1 MDLLKNNVHGLES
14 HAAVT
19 AVRSSPRAF
28 VAAVIAFTVAM
39 IDGYDT
45 LALSFIAPV
54 IAGEWTLAPSTVGWI
69 FAFSYAGAALGAT
82 IVGIL
87 SDRFGRKM
95 LLLISLLIAGTLTIL
110 CAWASGPIQLMILR
124 ALTGIG
130 LGGAIPTI
138 VALTAQHAQPEKRN
152 AAVTRIFLGYPIG
165 AIVGGAVTASVVGS
179 VGWRGVLIGG
189 GLCALL
195 LLIPVALG
203 VARDGE
209 RGAESSGQ
217 ILRPL
222 TRLLSNGQ
230 GLTTALF
237 CGAVFLMLLTS
248 YFLVSWTPVLLS
260 LNGVAPQRAA
270 VAGVLL
276 NLGGVLG
283 ALILSFIIGRK
294 SPVLAVAVALFVG
307 AIMVVLFGQVR
318 VLTGTAA
325 MVWVFAIGALLIGA
339 QGSIP
344 ALAVHLYPASVY
356 GTGVGLSMAI
366 GRIGSIAGP
375 LVGGYLV
382 STPIGWNSLFP
393 LAAVPPSIAAIGM
406 TALFVRRIK

>member
-1 MDLLKNNVHGLES
+1 MKNDVQRLEN
-14 HAAVT
+14 HAAITV
-19 AVRSSPRAF
+19 APSRSRAL
-28 VAAVIAFTVAM
+28 VAGVIGFTVAM

-45 LALSFIAPV
+45 LMLSFIAPL
-54 IAGEWTLAPSTVGWI
+54 ISREWTLGPATVGWI
-69 FAFSYAGAALGAT
+69 FASSYAGAALGAT
-82 IVGIL
+82 IIGIL

-110 CAWASGPIQLMILR
+110 CAWTSGPIQLMILR
-124 ALTGIG
+124 ALAGIG

-138 VALTAQHAQPEKRN
+138 LALTAQYAQPEKRN

-165 AIVGGAVTASVVGS
+165 AIAGGAVTASVMSS

-203 VARDGE
+203 VARDGG
-209 RGAESSGQ
+209 RGTESSGR

-222 TRLLSNGQ
+222 ARLISNGQ
-230 GLTTALF
+230 GFTTALF

-260 LNGVAPQRAA
+260 LNGVAPRRAA

-276 NLGGVLG
+276 NLGGVVG

-307 AIMVVLFGQVR
+307 AIVVVLFGQAR
-318 VLTGTAA
+318 VLTSTAA
-325 MVWVFAIGALLIGA
+325 MVWVFAIGAFLIGA

-344 ALAVHLYPASVY
+344 ALAVHLYPASVH

-382 STPIGWNSLFP
+382 SIQMGWNSLFA
-393 LAAVPPSIAAIGM
+393 LAAVPSSIAAIAM
-406 TALFVRRIK
+406 TALLVRRIK